1 VEITFA
7 WDDNFVHTNLGKIKF
22 VSGMFTSYYAEEVK
36 THADLCLFLFILFS
50 FFYFYFSNFYS
61 QGPYKIHL
69 CMVQPPFLYFCAKIC
84 TKCQNPLFFFLG
96 CILLV
101 LGEFFF
107 QISKKEE
114 LPYFD
119 LDFSLGLTTLVLYPF
134 RFGLGL
140 EMKDSVS
147 ERGSSFTTAH
157 AVRFGLG

>member
-1 VEITFA
+1 M
-7 WDDNFVHTNLGKIKF
+7 HTNLGKTKF
-22 VSGMFTSYYAEEVK
+22 VSGMFTSYYEEEAK
-36 THADLCLFLFILFS
+36 NLCRFMFIF
-50 FFYFYFSNFYS
+50 
-61 QGPYKIHL
+61 IHL
-69 CMVQPPFLYFCAKIC
+69 DSLSFNFNFIFPISIVKVLTKCTCVWYNPLFFLLCENLH
-84 TKCQNPLFFFLG
+84 KCQNPLFFFLFFFFGG

-147 ERGSSFTTAH
+147 ERGLSFTTAH